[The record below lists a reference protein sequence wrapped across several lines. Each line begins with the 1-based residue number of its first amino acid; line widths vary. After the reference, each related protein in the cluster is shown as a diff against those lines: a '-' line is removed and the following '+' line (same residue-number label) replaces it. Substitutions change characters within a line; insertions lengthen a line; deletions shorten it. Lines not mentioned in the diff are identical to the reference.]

1 MSVTRLRLPV
11 REFIRALRIWRA
23 VLTLLAYLWWDAR
36 PWTYPGGCSPER
48 VKREWD
54 LFQEEVQAEAER
66 LERGGRD
73 HGPQDTSV
81 PASEQPPEPTLSPQE
96 QIDRLRA
103 RVADL
108 STRLEGHR

>member
-1 MSVTRLRLPV
+1 MISLMLVNIWSMKDILAQINCSV
-11 REFIRALRIWRA
+11 
-23 VLTLLAYLWWDAR
+23 
-36 PWTYPGGCSPER
+36 
-48 VKREWD
+48 
-54 LFQEEVQAEAER
+54 QEEVQAEAER
-66 LERGGRD
+66 LERGGSD

-81 PASEQPPEPTLSPQE
+81 PAPEQPPEPTMSPQE

>member
-1 MSVTRLRLPV
+1 MPSPDALLKATVNRLAARLGH
-11 REFIRALRIWRA
+11 RLADAAAEMA
-23 VLTLLAYLWWDAR
+23 VFAQHA
-36 PWTYPGGCSPER
+36 PER

-66 LERGGRD
+66 LERGGSD